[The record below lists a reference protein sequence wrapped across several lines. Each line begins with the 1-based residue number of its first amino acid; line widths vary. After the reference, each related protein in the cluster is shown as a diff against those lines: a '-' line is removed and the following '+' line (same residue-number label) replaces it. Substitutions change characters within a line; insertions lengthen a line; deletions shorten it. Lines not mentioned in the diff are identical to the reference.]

1 MSGRSENLRWLARKC
16 EIAAA
21 AATHPV
27 TKAKFEQE
35 RQQWLI
41 RAEQAEKAEKAE
53 KAERNLMTRPSR
65 EGRLRRPA
73 LRSGR

>member
-53 KAERNLMTRPSR
+53 RNLMTRPSR
-65 EGRLRRPA
+65 EGRVRRPA

>member
-41 RAEQAEKAEKAE
+41 RAEQAEKAE
-53 KAERNLMTRPSR
+53 RNLMTRPSG

-73 LRSGR
+73 LRPGR

>member
-41 RAEQAEKAEKAE
+41 RAEQAEKAE
-53 KAERNLMTRPSR
+53 RPN
-65 EGRLRRPA
+65 ET
-73 LRSGR
+73 

>member
-16 EIAAA
+16 EIAAG
-21 AATHPV
+21 AATDPV

-35 RQQWLI
+35 QQQWLV
-41 RAEQAEKAEKAE
+41 RAEQAEKAE
-53 KAERNLMTRPSR
+53 NPSR

-73 LRSGR
+73 LRSRR

>member
-21 AATHPV
+21 AATDPV

-35 RQQWLI
+35 QQQWLV
-41 RAEQAEKAEKAE
+41 RAEQAEKAEHS
-53 KAERNLMTRPSR
+53 SR
-65 EGRLRRPA
+65 EGPLRRPA
-73 LRSGR
+73 LRSRR